1 MATINANPSKNGS
14 SRLAIQILIAMVL
27 GILYGWLVYSKN
39 LDGVING
46 VMGLF
51 SSKQYVVDMSY
62 VGLLSTLFLRAIKMI
77 IAPLVFS
84 TLVVGIANMASSGG
98 IGRVGAKALGW
109 FLTASVVSLF
119 LGLVFANLFE
129 PGAGSSLA
137 QLTPEQIL
145 AGKAKLDSY
154 AAGVKSSG
162 FVAFMTDQL
171 IPKSI
176 FYAAG
181 GNPDG
186 DSKLLQI
193 VFFSVFFG
201 VALGSLGKM
210 GQGLIDI
217 IDQLAHVMIKI
228 TGYLMKAAPFAVFAA
243 ISTVIAEKG
252 LAVLI
257 TYGKFM
263 GSFYIALFV
272 LWAVLVFAGY
282 LFLGKRVFALM
293 KEVKEA
299 FFLSFATASSEAAYP
314 KILDALDRFGV
325 NRKISSFVMPL
336 GYSFNLDGSMMYC
349 TFASLFIAQFYGIHL
364 PFDTQIAMLFTL
376 MVTSKGMAGI
386 PAASL
391 VVIAGTLAQFGLP
404 VEGML
409 LILGVDRFLDMG
421 RSATNA
427 VGNSIASAVVAKWEG
442 ELLSEEDAAVRTL
455 AIQAEATATL
465 DHHL

>member
-1 MATINANPSKNGS
+1 MANINSNAKSGS
-14 SRLAIQILIAMVL
+14 GRLAAYIVIAMIL
-27 GILYGWLVYSKN
+27 GIIFGWLVNQKM
-39 LDGVING
+39 I
-46 VMGLF
+46 MI
-51 SSKQYVVDMSY
+51 DMSY

-84 TLVVGIANMASSGG
+84 TLVVGIAQMGQGSAV
-98 IGRVGAKALGW
+98 GRVGLKALLW
-109 FLTASVVSLF
+109 FVTASIVSLF
-119 LGLVFANLFE
+119 LGLIFANLFQ
-129 PGAGSSLA
+129 PGVGSTLTA
-137 QLTPEQIL
+137 LTPEQIAAGKDKL
-145 AGKAKLDSY
+145 AGFSQ
-154 AAGVKSSG
+154 GVKDSG
-162 FVAFMTDQL
+162 FVAFITAQL
-171 IPKSI
+171 IPTS
-176 FYAAG
+176 FADAAAG
-181 GNPDG
+181 N
-186 DSKLLQI
+186 KLLQI

-201 VALGSLGKM
+201 VALGALGKK
-210 GQGLIDI
+210 GQGLVDLL
-217 IDQLAHVMIKI
+217 DQLSHVMIKL
-228 TGYLMKAAPFAVFAA
+228 TGYVMKAAPLAVFAA
-243 ISTVIAEKG
+243 ISSVVAEKG
-252 LAVLI
+252 LSVLV

-272 LWAVLVFAGY
+272 LWALLIAVGY
-282 LFLGKRVFALM
+282 VFLGKRVFTLM
-293 KEVKEA
+293 REVKEA

-325 NRKISSFVMPL
+325 SRKISSFVMPL

-349 TFASLFIAQFYGIHL
+349 TFASLFIAQFYGIEL
-364 PFDTQIAMLFTL
+364 PMGTQIAMLFTL

-386 PAASL
+386 PSASL

-442 ELLSEEDAAVRTL
+442 ELLPEDQAAKRAL
-455 AIQAEATATL
+455 DIQAEAVATM